1 MRNTARALLPLA
13 VFFLFTACRSVPP
26 PPPGV
31 RSPGSDPGLATSPR
45 RLVGRVLA
53 VDPARR
59 FVIIDLAAGAP
70 LAALAPDTELL
81 IRTGDLRPTA
91 RVRISRHH
99 RGRTLGT
106 ILLSGEATV
115 GDEVVFPSPP

>member
-13 VFFLFTACRSVPP
+13 VFFLFTACRSVSPP
-26 PPPGV
+26 QSGV
-31 RSPGSDPGLATSPR
+31 QSPGSDTGLATSPR

-59 FVIIDLAAGAP
+59 FVIVDLAAGVP
-70 LAALAPDTELL
+70 LAALTPDTELL
-81 IRTGDLRPTA
+81 VRTDDLRPTA
-91 RVRISRHH
+91 RVRVSRQH

-115 GDEVVFPSPP
+115 GDEVVLTSPQ